1 MYVDDKQLK
10 FEIKEVHSSI
20 HELANDLG
28 GDIRYLHQEISEL
41 RETIDILQQDIR
53 QLKEQINGSS
63 VNLTVDSKMQ
73 FILFDKLKKAVEFHN
88 AESASGIMIDLDS
101 NECQKLFRA
110 FTTLDAWMHT
120 NENILVPLICQ

>member
-28 GDIRYLHQEISEL
+28 GDIRYLHQEISDL

-53 QLKEQINGSS
+53 QLKDQINGS
-63 VNLTVDSKMQ
+63 
-73 FILFDKLKKAVEFHN
+73 
-88 AESASGIMIDLDS
+88 
-101 NECQKLFRA
+101 
-110 FTTLDAWMHT
+110 
-120 NENILVPLICQ
+120 

>member
-41 RETIDILQQDIR
+41 RETIELLQQDIR
-53 QLKEQINGSS
+53 QLKDQINGS
-63 VNLTVDSKMQ
+63 
-73 FILFDKLKKAVEFHN
+73 
-88 AESASGIMIDLDS
+88 
-101 NECQKLFRA
+101 
-110 FTTLDAWMHT
+110 
-120 NENILVPLICQ
+120 

>member
-41 RETIDILQQDIR
+41 RETIDLLQQDIR
-53 QLKEQINGSS
+53 QLKEQMNGS
-63 VNLTVDSKMQ
+63 
-73 FILFDKLKKAVEFHN
+73 
-88 AESASGIMIDLDS
+88 
-101 NECQKLFRA
+101 
-110 FTTLDAWMHT
+110 
-120 NENILVPLICQ
+120 

>member
-53 QLKEQINGSS
+53 QLKEQMNGS
-63 VNLTVDSKMQ
+63 
-73 FILFDKLKKAVEFHN
+73 
-88 AESASGIMIDLDS
+88 
-101 NECQKLFRA
+101 
-110 FTTLDAWMHT
+110 
-120 NENILVPLICQ
+120 

>member
-41 RETIDILQQDIR
+41 RETIDLLQQDIR
-53 QLKEQINGSS
+53 QLKEQMNG
-63 VNLTVDSKMQ
+63 T
-73 FILFDKLKKAVEFHN
+73 
-88 AESASGIMIDLDS
+88 
-101 NECQKLFRA
+101 
-110 FTTLDAWMHT
+110 
-120 NENILVPLICQ
+120 

>member
-41 RETIDILQQDIR
+41 REMIEILQQEIK
-53 QLKEQINGSS
+53 QLKDQINGS
-63 VNLTVDSKMQ
+63 
-73 FILFDKLKKAVEFHN
+73 
-88 AESASGIMIDLDS
+88 
-101 NECQKLFRA
+101 
-110 FTTLDAWMHT
+110 
-120 NENILVPLICQ
+120 

>member
-28 GDIRYLHQEISEL
+28 GDIRFLHQEISEL

-53 QLKEQINGSS
+53 QLKDQINGS
-63 VNLTVDSKMQ
+63 
-73 FILFDKLKKAVEFHN
+73 
-88 AESASGIMIDLDS
+88 
-101 NECQKLFRA
+101 
-110 FTTLDAWMHT
+110 
-120 NENILVPLICQ
+120 